1 MRHDDS
7 LRCLLQQNT
16 GSSFNDQSSFK
27 IVAPLNGNTTMCSI
41 QSSDFPDHYVAPK
54 SATQP
59 NDVWITNVNMNDP
72 VDKNRA
78 SWIRGTSLLQS
89 QNQPAQ
95 GKIPACR
102 MVDNKV
108 SCVSWGG
115 TTLAV
120 WDDEKTCNEWAD
132 PVANPGSVTY
142 PNVTYPGDVVANIV
156 DKYLRTRV

>member
-1 MRHDDS
+1 
-7 LRCLLQQNT
+7 
-16 GSSFNDQSSFK
+16 
-27 IVAPLNGNTTMCSI
+27 
-41 QSSDFPDHYVAPK
+41 
-54 SATQP
+54 
-59 NDVWITNVNMNDP
+59 
-72 VDKNRA
+72 
-78 SWIRGTSLLQS
+78 
-89 QNQPAQ
+89 
-95 GKIPACR
+95 